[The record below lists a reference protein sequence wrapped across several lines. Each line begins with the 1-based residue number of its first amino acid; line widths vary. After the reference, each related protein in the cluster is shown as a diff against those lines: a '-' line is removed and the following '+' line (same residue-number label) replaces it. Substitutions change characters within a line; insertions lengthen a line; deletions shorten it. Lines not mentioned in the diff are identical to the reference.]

1 MALNIQPVFFASIK
15 DGKILFSDKGMFDKY
30 VLTLNGKEVDVIVRT
45 HRKDRTHSQN
55 AWYWSC
61 VVAIPAAHFGY
72 TADEMHDAFKF
83 LFLLRDEEG
92 KPVTTKSTA
101 ELSTVEFS
109 AYVEQCRKWCAENN
123 LFIPDPSSVDISS
136 IG

>member
-1 MALNIQPVFFASIK
+1 MGLNIHPVFFASIK

-30 VLTLNGKEVDVIVRT
+30 VFTLTGKDVDVIVRP

-72 TADEMHDAFKF
+72 TPEEQHDAFK
-83 LFLLRDEEG
+83 LMFLLHDEEG
-92 KPVTTKSTA
+92 KPVTLKSTA
-101 ELSTVEFS
+101 KLSTLEFTE
-109 AYVEQCRKWCAENN
+109 YVEKCRKWSAENG
-123 LFIPDPSSVDISS
+123 LFIPDPDSVSVGS
-136 IG
+136 NG